1 MAGRPLSPATRLRLG
16 APLPPLLADRT
27 RAPPLPDLSFY
38 LSAYGVLAD
47 VSICCPPAL
56 DSFSRVTH
64 PSATMYS
71 ISKLIK
77 YTVRLACV
85 RHAASVRPEPGS
97 NSPFDSFIGSSSYW
111 LIPLS
116 ASPLRSASPTGVG
129 STSLHG
135 FSFISALYPSVMVRC
150 CACF

>member
-1 MAGRPLSPATRLRLG
+1 VAGRPLSPATRLRLG

-38 LSAYGVLAD
+38 LSAYGVLAA
-47 VSICCPPAL
+47 VSSCCPPAL

-77 YTVRLACV
+77 HTVRLACV

-97 NSPFDSFIGSSSYW
+97 NSPFDSLCSFLVVFSLRTVFYCQGTYRRFNIFLFSRRQE
-111 LIPLS
+111 LIYY
-116 ASPLRSASPTGVG
+116 
-129 STSLHG
+129 
-135 FSFISALYPSVMVRC
+135 AL
-150 CACF
+150 F